1 MQNFN
6 SFLLLAR
13 NRRVSET
20 ITDQAWAVKY
30 MLCRQSQAVSTVS
43 GMCLLWSQRILSKV
57 GHRAVT
63 ESVEYPT
70 SRTHS
75 VMSTRLIAL
84 ITCQLFKLNGN
95 AAARLQSWCFR
106 LGHAHKECL
115 HFSTSFCPFGIQLQH
130 ENYTL
135 TQEIS
140 ISVNSSLTC
149 SII

>member
-63 ESVEYPT
+63 ECRISYFQNTLSDEYE
-70 SRTHS
+70 TH
-75 VMSTRLIAL
+75 
-84 ITCQLFKLNGN
+84 CLN
-95 AAARLQSWCFR
+95 
-106 LGHAHKECL
+106 HV
-115 HFSTSFCPFGIQLQH
+115 PVI
-130 ENYTL
+130 
-135 TQEIS
+135 
-140 ISVNSSLTC
+140 
-149 SII
+149 